1 MEKEVE
7 SSTTLA
13 GETLAE
19 PEQTLLG
26 NTNKKE
32 GGAINYGS
40 FEKCDDGSQQK
51 HAENPQRMSMQHG
64 HKYSPF
70 FKTQTNVGSQTAPS
84 APTHITHP
92 PFVSLLRN
100 NF

>member
-26 NTNKKE
+26 NTKKKGKGALSTRATRLE
-32 GGAINYGS
+32 GTT
-40 FEKCDDGSQQK
+40 
-51 HAENPQRMSMQHG
+51 H
-64 HKYSPF
+64 YSPTEGLSYF
-70 FKTQTNVGSQTAPS
+70 NC
-84 APTHITHP
+84 
-92 PFVSLLRN
+92 
-100 NF
+100 

>member
-26 NTNKKE
+26 NTNKKKKE
-32 GGAINYGS
+32 GGAINYGCFRSNYSLQLERFS
-40 FEKCDDGSQQK
+40 FFS
-51 HAENPQRMSMQHG
+51 HAENP
-64 HKYSPF
+64 P
-70 FKTQTNVGSQTAPS
+70 
-84 APTHITHP
+84 
-92 PFVSLLRN
+92 
-100 NF
+100 

>member
-40 FEKCDDGSQQK
+40 FGNVHLLQQ
-51 HAENPQRMSMQHG
+51 ERG
-64 HKYSPF
+64 F
-70 FKTQTNVGSQTAPS
+70 LF
-84 APTHITHP
+84 
-92 PFVSLLRN
+92 
-100 NF
+100 